1 MKSLLWLRDEAGKH
15 SVYGLKEDDSSILQK
30 FPFVETWLLEE
41 SFKKGRRR
49 KSSSTDD
56 GGGGG
61 GGGGD
66 DDVSWLKKEEVV
78 KEFGE
83 VMEVKVAEKEVE
95 EVVEEKEVEEE
106 VEEEVEK
113 EVETSSAVWWQ
124 YSDAKREG
132 FRQWHDF
139 DEDVCYL
146 LENTLEECQ
155 NGCQSDGLVKYTAG
169 SMKNLYLAN
178 VLEMWQRNEKNG
190 NLRTIR
196 RM

>member
-1 MKSLLWLRDEAGKH
+1 MFEQLGVEMESLLWLRDEAGKH
-15 SVYGLKEDDSSILQK
+15 SVYGVKENSTSILQK

-49 KSSSTDD
+49 KSSSTD
-56 GGGGG
+56 GGG

-66 DDVSWLKKEEVV
+66 VSLLKKEI
-78 KEFGE
+78 
-83 VMEVKVAEKEVE
+83 KVA
-95 EVVEEKEVEEE
+95 EEE
-106 VEEEVEK
+106 VEEEA
-113 EVETSSAVWWQ
+113 ETSSAVWWQ

-155 NGCQSDGLVKYTAG
+155 SSGCQSDGLVEYTAG

-190 NLRTIR
+190 SLRTIR